1 MLGEPVVKVDITD
14 EQLEDAIETAVELFN
29 EYHHEAADHVY
40 LAYEMTEQDAAN
52 KHLTLPN
59 IVSDVVRVVDFND
72 GAALGWSSLGSSLSP
87 ISGYRPIGFAF
98 GGWVAGGYGSL
109 DPSAG
114 TGFPNFAMM
123 RLLDVQAAESDMLY
137 PEIPIRYN
145 RYSRKLYF
153 DAHPSRI
160 TPGKVIAVYNRY
172 SRKLYFDA
180 HPSRITPGKVIAVE
194 CFIPLTASD
203 GPVWNDFWLRNYAT
217 ACAGVAWG
225 SNYQKFGNIQ
235 PFGGNTTL
243 QATEI
248 LERYEAMKEKL
259 EQELYENYTSYVPF
273 IVG

>member
-1 MLGEPVVKVDITD
+1 MLGEPVVKVDLTD

-160 TPGKVIAVYNRY
+160 TPGKVIAV
-172 SRKLYFDA
+172 
-180 HPSRITPGKVIAVE
+180 E